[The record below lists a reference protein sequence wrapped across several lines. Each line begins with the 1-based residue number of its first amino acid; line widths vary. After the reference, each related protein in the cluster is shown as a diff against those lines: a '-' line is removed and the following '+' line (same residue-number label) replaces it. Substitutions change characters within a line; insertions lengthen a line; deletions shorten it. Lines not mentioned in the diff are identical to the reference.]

1 MNKKTLSKILAI
13 MLVITLTL
21 ANFVLVLVYAEESYA
36 ASVNYE
42 AQETNINKTNISFDA
57 YFVSDA
63 GVKSHT
69 QVTEM
74 NNNEL
79 KLFLD
84 ISVTKGYLKE
94 ALVSLENANF
104 KLIRR
109 DILPDGVEAI
119 DIEKGTITLK
129 QINKGESKTIIL
141 PVEVVKDEQFALNN
155 FSKDTTVRLDGVFVN
170 NSAKEI
176 NFNKEIVVNLALSE
190 NAESYLNAEVSK
202 YVTFEEKGEKKE
214 LLQLTVNSNV
224 INNLLPIK
232 STEVN
237 IEVPTLHGLNPEY
250 VSVVSASTKA
260 TNGNDG
266 TAFGVNNYIY
276 ENGIITI
283 KVSNEPNEENR
294 VAWIKNCTDEYIVNL
309 VYNVDDIEEV
319 EEAINKENA
328 IEEVEKVILNLSSK
342 LELYNNEEKIIEKEN
357 NQEIELPESKSN
369 IVSVKIN
376 NEMKEIS
383 KGYMLVKDAA
393 NTEYQQ
399 KIEVNIGYNPIVNNI
414 EICKGS
420 EYYLDENENKY
431 TATTYYNKIEIK
443 RENLINVLGEQG
455 KIEILNEGIQI
466 ATLDAENTV
475 YLFEEE
481 IEKINMITS
490 EPIAEGILVIN
501 TDKYIKSA
509 EYDVETTRK
518 LNKITTTVIGKTG
531 LGEETNIAEANLV
544 EPTLQV
550 NTSISNHKLS
560 TVVENENVEIRVA
573 LQTNNNTNR
582 LFKNPVIEIE
592 LPSYIKEVQ
601 VKNVNLLYN
610 TELIATKGNISTN
623 EVGNKVITVKLEG
636 EQTKF
641 SDVLS
646 VEGMTLIIGTDL
658 IVDKTTPSITQKMNV
673 KVINDELEV
682 VESSANIEYVAPTG
696 IITLNSISGFNSKN
710 ETVTSMSGNRE
721 VGKLE
726 IQAEAKTA
734 TQTMTIINNY
744 DYTCG
749 NIAILGRTPAAG
761 NKEISTEVDLGSTFT
776 AKIVSGIKPLEGV
789 RVEDVTVYYSAN
801 ANATENITD
810 EANGWTTKL
819 EELQEIQSYLI
830 ILESTMVKGDKVSFG
845 YDFEIPAKLPREQS
859 IFTMYKVYYTNMDGA
874 LQGAKE
880 VAKSSVVGA
889 STGEGAQLELELVA
903 NVENGAAVK
912 ERQIIEYT
920 LKVKN
925 IGRTA
930 VNNVEVA
937 IDIPEYAYYV
947 EKKIDVETEYYE
959 TNPEIKTYVD
969 ILASIEPGI
978 TKEVKFAMDA
988 GTIIEY
994 DINDIVIRENYET
1007 EEEYQAALNDEEIL
1021 NLLVEEASCNITVQA
1036 KATVV
1041 EEAEEIVFT
1050 SNEITNPKEKAYFSL
1065 DWTAENTTNARGT
1078 HKTYCINIDKISNVD
1093 ITNVKIICP
1102 IPDGLEYV
1110 DTMFSEGINTIREEI
1125 NENSIIWTID
1135 KLEYED
1141 RIEVTFLI
1149 ENVEEEK
1156 EVFMQM
1162 TGTCDQMEGEIK
1174 TAIDRFTIGVPRVE
1188 LVHTSTNTAGTLVEG
1203 DDIVYILTVKNISN
1217 VRANNV
1223 KITDY
1228 VSAGLV
1234 LQNIKY
1240 TSEGT
1245 IVDLEASG
1253 QVATIT
1259 TNIPANETLTI
1270 EVTAKANMLAEEE
1283 SAREVTNRFE
1293 VLSEDIEKISSSEI
1307 KHTVNK
1313 RIYSVDNSTTVTTYS
1328 ISGLAWVDANKN
1340 GIRDLEEQTVPEVP
1354 VILLNETGNTI
1365 SSTITGANGSYVF
1378 TGIKEGNYIVAFLY
1392 DMANYDVTAYRA
1404 GETTNDNDVVNM
1416 NVNMDGIDTK
1426 CGATNVISV
1435 LGENV
1440 NNIDLGLTVSP
1451 KFDLSLTKTIS
1462 KITVQTAKKTTTNTY
1477 NNSTLQKVEL
1487 SSGELN
1493 GATVVVEYAI
1503 TVRNDGAIAGYAKRI
1518 VDYLS
1523 TTDLKF
1529 NSETNLDWYLGTDGN
1544 LYNSTL
1550 GDTLLQPGES
1560 VALKLVLTKRMTENN
1575 TGLTNNT
1582 AEIYEAFND
1591 EGIEDFNSAPANK
1604 ASNENDLGQADIII
1618 GPKTGVV
1625 LYIGII
1631 LIFMIILTLGVYMVN
1646 KKVIKKV

>member
-1 MNKKTLSKILAI
+1 MNQKTLSKILAI

-309 VYNVDDIEEV
+309 VYNVDEIEEV
-319 EEAINKENA
+319 EESINKENA

-531 LGEETNIAEANLV
+531 LGEETNMAEANLV
-544 EPTLQV
+544 DPTLQV
-550 NTSISNHKLS
+550 NTAISNNKLS

-658 IVDKTTPSITQKMNV
+658 IVDKTTPSITQQMNV

-710 ETVTSMSGNRE
+710 ETVTSMSGNKE
-721 VGKLE
+721 IGKLE
-726 IQAEAKTA
+726 IEAEAKTA

-776 AKIVSGIKPLEGV
+776 TKIVGGIRPLEGV
-789 RVEDVTVYYSAN
+789 KAEDITVYYSAN

-810 EANGWTTKL
+810 EENGWTTKL
-819 EELQEIQSYLI
+819 EELQEVQSYLI

-845 YDFEIPAKLPREQS
+845 YEFEIPAKLPREQS

-874 LQGAKE
+874 LQGARE

-889 STGEGAQLELELVA
+889 STGEGAELAVELISNIEDNEKVT
-903 NVENGAAVK
+903 EGD
-912 ERQIIEYT
+912 IIEYT
-920 LKVKN
+920 IRVKN
-925 IGRTA
+925 IGRSVVRNA
-930 VNNVEVA
+930 EVTV
-937 IDIPEYAYYV
+937 DIPEGDYYAEKVFDQNREEYEFVRDESKRTVTEVV
-947 EKKIDVETEYYE
+947 E
-959 TNPEIKTYVD
+959 
-969 ILASIEPGI
+969 SIEPGQS
-978 TKEVKFAMDA
+978 KDVKL
-988 GTIIEY
+988 IISVGPRVEY
-994 DINDIVIRENYET
+994 E
-1007 EEEYQAALNDEEIL
+1007 EEIL
-1021 NLLVEEASCNITVQA
+1021 KEYNSTNVTIKAVVSVIEDNEVINFESNELVYEKLKGYFKLKLETESAQHIPGNTQYYNLLVEKLGIET
-1036 KATVV
+1036 
-1041 EEAEEIVFT
+1041 
-1050 SNEITNPKEKAYFSL
+1050 
-1065 DWTAENTTNARGT
+1065 
-1078 HKTYCINIDKISNVD
+1078 IN
-1093 ITNVKIICP
+1093 NVKIRFDVP
-1102 IPDGLEYV
+1102 K
-1110 DTMFSEGINTIREEI
+1110 GIKFVSSTI
-1125 NENSIIWTID
+1125 NEEYIKEEMIDSSIIWTID
-1135 KLEYED
+1135 ELERDSLIRFEVEFDSINED
-1141 RIEVTFLI
+1141 TEVK
-1149 ENVEEEK
+1149 V
-1156 EVFMQM
+1156 QM
-1162 TGTCDQMEGEIK
+1162 SGTCDGYDGNITSNADIFTLGIPKLEI
-1174 TAIDRFTIGVPRVE
+1174 A
-1188 LVHTSTNTAGTLVEG
+1188 HASTNTQGYLTEG
-1203 DDIVYILTVKNISN
+1203 DEIGYTLTVKNVGNADAYN
-1217 VRANNV
+1217 VL
-1223 KITDY
+1223 ITDY
-1228 VSAGLV
+1228 ATEGLI
-1234 LQNIKY
+1234 LQSVKY
-1240 TSEGT
+1240 TVNGEE
-1245 IVDLEASG
+1245 VEYEVSG
-1253 QVATIT
+1253 QETVISTD
-1259 TNIPANETLTI
+1259 IPAKQTLLI
-1270 EVTAKANMLAEEE
+1270 EIKAKAKQLAENEKTKTI
-1283 SAREVTNRFE
+1283 SNRFE
-1293 VLSEDIEKISSSEI
+1293 VELGQADKIESSTI
-1307 KHTVNK
+1307 THTVNK
-1313 RIYSVDNSTTVTTYS
+1313 KEYSLDGEKETITTYS
-1328 ISGLAWVDANKN
+1328 IAGLAWIDENLN
-1340 GIRDLEEQTVPEVP
+1340 GKRELDEKTIPEVP

-1365 SSTITGANGSYVF
+1365 SSTITGVNGSYVF
-1378 TGIKEGNYIVAFLY
+1378 TGVKEGNYIVAFLY
-1392 DMANYDVTAYRA
+1392 DMANYDVTAYKV
-1404 GETTNDNDVVNM
+1404 GETTNDNDTVNM
-1416 NVNMDGIDTK
+1416 NLNMDGIDTK
-1426 CGATNVISV
+1426 CAATNVISV
-1435 LGENV
+1435 LGKNV
-1440 NNIDLGLTVSP
+1440 NNIDLGLTISP

-1477 NNSTLQKVEL
+1477 NDSTLQKVEL
-1487 SSGELN
+1487 PSGELN
-1493 GATVVVEYAI
+1493 GATVVVEYTI

-1529 NSETNLDWYLGTDGN
+1529 NSETNADWYLGTDGN

-1550 GDTLLQPGES
+1550 ANTLLQPGES
-1560 VALKLVLTKRMTENN
+1560 ATLKLVLTKRMSENN

-1591 EGIEDFNSAPANK
+1591 EGIEDFNSTPANK

-1631 LIFMIILTLGVYMVN
+1631 LIFMIILTSGVYIIN